1 MVKLAT
7 ARESRTYGPRP
18 ARNRWEYINAG
29 LYIFAAILL
38 VGGFMAQLSPTRLSA
53 KSGLAVV
60 LIGLVLV
67 TLVNAH
73 DLVAHMAGIDY
84 CFALM
89 EFDIQLALVEFA
101 VPLVNIVGSI
111 LTFIGVLFFLIQAER
126 GHSYRL
132 EKHALNTLIAGPACW
147 ALGSIHNV
155 CQIYER
161 SGGHVQILQKT
172 VQVPFLVGSLL
183 FLVGGVVNR
192 NDIYGSIH
200 TNFKILGRSWVWLSL
215 SGSLL
220 FLVGGLLNLLK
231 VFKMQ
236 QMDRMGLEKLR
247 GGAQQRLGREREG
260 QVPLILENSRRRK
273 LDEDERAVSRK
284 QREEVRQVL
293 EDRRR
298 REQSKEG
305 MQVSED
311 SRRTPSEEVRRVPA
325 PSPTPYKDVLVG
337 SRS

>member
-18 ARNRWEYINAG
+18 GRNRWEYINAA
-29 LYIFAAILL
+29 LYLFAAILL
-38 VGGFMAQLSPTRLSA
+38 VGGFLAQLSPTRLSA

-60 LIGLVLV
+60 LIGLVLI
-67 TLVNAH
+67 TLVNTH

-101 VPLVNIVGSI
+101 VPLSNILGSI

-126 GHSYRL
+126 GYSYRL

-147 ALGSIHNV
+147 ALGSIHNQ

-161 SGGHVQILQKT
+161 SRGHVQILQKT
-172 VQVPFLVGSLL
+172 VQLPFLIGSLL

-192 NDIYGSIH
+192 NDIYGSMH
-200 TNFKILGRSWVWLSL
+200 TNFKILGRRWIWLSL

-220 FLVGGLLNLLK
+220 FLIGGLLNLVK

-236 QMDRMGLEKLR
+236 QMDGMGLEKLR
-247 GGAQQRLGREREG
+247 GGAQERLGREREG
-260 QVPLILENSRRRK
+260 QVPLILEDGRRRK
-273 LDEDERAVSRK
+273 LDEDKRAVS
-284 QREEVRQVL
+284 
-293 EDRRR
+293 EDTRR
-298 REQSKEG
+298 REQSEEG

-311 SRRTPSEEVRRVPA
+311 STRTPSEEARQVPASMPA